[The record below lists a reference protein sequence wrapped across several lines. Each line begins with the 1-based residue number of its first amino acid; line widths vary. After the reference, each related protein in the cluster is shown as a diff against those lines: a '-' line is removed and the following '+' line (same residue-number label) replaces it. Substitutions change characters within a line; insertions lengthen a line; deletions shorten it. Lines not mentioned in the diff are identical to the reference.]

1 MKVPMKKVLLAV
13 LALLAA
19 GVVYLSFV
27 PFGARPDR
35 SYDVSVRDP
44 AFTDRHPVMLFDE
57 GHHNAHSIGGRYGPF
72 AKLMRND
79 GYEVRAHTGAFTPE
93 ALQGVDLL
101 VVVNASG
108 GSNPQVFG
116 INLPFL
122 RKGERDAPAFTANEI
137 ETVAAW
143 VQGGGSLLLV
153 ADHYPFGESARNL
166 AAAFGVTMRGG
177 FVEVPDQLI
186 QSNPSTIEF
195 YRANGLL
202 MHHPI
207 TNGRSVAERVDIVM
221 SFTGQ
226 SLDADSADV
235 LLKLPGSAKEFVPPP
250 PNFTEQPAGS
260 AQGLALEFGRGR
272 VVVFGEAAMLT
283 AQIESGERFGMNY
296 EGTENEQF
304 TLNVV
309 HWLSRLL

>member
-1 MKVPMKKVLLAV
+1 MKKVLLAV
-13 LALLAA
+13 LVLVVA
-19 GVVYLSFV
+19 GVVYLSYF

-35 SYDVSVRDP
+35 SYDVSVRNP

-57 GHHNAHSIGGRYGPF
+57 GHHNAHTIGGRYGPF
-72 AKLMRND
+72 ATLMRND
-79 GYEVRAHTGAFTPE
+79 GYEVRPHAGMFTPE
-93 ALQGVDLL
+93 ALQGTDIL
-101 VVVNASG
+101 VIVNASG

-122 RKGERDAPAFTANEI
+122 RKGERDAPAFTADEI
-137 ETVAAW
+137 ATVAAW
-143 VQGGGSLLLV
+143 VQDGGSLLLV
-153 ADHYPFGESARNL
+153 ADHYPFGESARSL

-177 FVEVPDQLI
+177 FVEVPDQYF

-202 MHHPI
+202 LHHPI
-207 TNGRSVAERVDIVM
+207 TTGRDVSERVDIVM

-226 SLDADSADV
+226 SLDADSGQV
-235 LLKLPGSAKEFVPPP
+235 FLKLPASAKEFVPPP
-250 PNFTEQPAGS
+250 PNFTEQPAGNG
-260 AQGLALEFGRGR
+260 QGFAIEFGRGR
-272 VVVFGEAAMLT
+272 LVVLGEAAMLT
-283 AQIESGERFGMNY
+283 AQIEGGEQFGMNR
-296 EGTENEQF
+296 EGVDNKQF